1 MSQKNDLRLLAKSAE
16 GLAYALRETLDVIAE
31 HEARIKRI
39 EQKLGS
45 LSVESSIVEK
55 VIVEGRVE

>member
-16 GLAYALRETLDVIAE
+16 GLAYTLRDTLDVITD

-39 EQKLGS
+39 EQKLDS
-45 LSVESSIVEK
+45 LSVESSIVERA
-55 VIVEGRVE
+55 VEGRVE